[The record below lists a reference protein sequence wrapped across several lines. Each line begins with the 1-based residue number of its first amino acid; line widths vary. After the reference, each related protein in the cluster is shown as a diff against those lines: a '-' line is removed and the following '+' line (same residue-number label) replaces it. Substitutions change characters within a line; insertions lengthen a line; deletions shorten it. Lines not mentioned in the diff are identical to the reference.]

1 MNTTETDYLSIIKE
15 PISSE
20 LADFIALFNQSLSHT
35 DGMLSQVLD
44 HIRQRAGKRMRPML
58 ILLMAK
64 NFGQITSATQHAAV
78 GLELLHT
85 ASLVHDDVV
94 DESAERRGQA
104 SVNKVF
110 DNKVAVLVGDYIL
123 STALLQ
129 VSFTHSE
136 EIVRYL
142 AELGRTLSN
151 GEILQ
156 LSNIQNQEISEN
168 VYYQV
173 IKQKTAALFE
183 ACAALGALSAGAD
196 EANIESARRFGQ
208 NLGIIFQIRDDIFD
222 YYDLG
227 EIGKPTG
234 NDMAKGKLTLPVLYV
249 LKSTRDEDIMT
260 LARKVKNG
268 SGTAEEIARL
278 VAFTKAHGGI
288 EYADRRMWDFHAEAM
303 LFLDTEVNDEA
314 VRRSL
319 KAYLDYVIERKL

>member
-1 MNTTETDYLSIIKE
+1 MNTNEMDYLSIITE

-20 LADFIALFNQSLSHT
+20 LTDFIALFNQSLSHT
-35 DGMLSQVLD
+35 NGMLTQALD
-44 HIRQRAGKRMRPML
+44 HIRQRAGKRMRPIL

-64 NFGQITSATQHAAV
+64 NFGRITDATQHAAV

-94 DESAERRGQA
+94 DESGERRGQA
-104 SVNKVF
+104 SVNQVF

-129 VSFTHSE
+129 VSYTHSE
-136 EIVRYL
+136 VIVRCL
-142 AELGRTLSN
+142 AELGRMLSN

-156 LSNIQNQEISEN
+156 LSNIQNQDISEDI
-168 VYYQV
+168 YYQV

-183 ACAALGALSAGAD
+183 ACAALGAVSAGAT
-196 EANIESARRFGQ
+196 ESEVEGARSFGR

-222 YYDLG
+222 YYDHG

-234 NDMAKGKLTLPVLYV
+234 NDMIEGKLTLPVIYALN
-249 LKSTRDEDIMT
+249 TTQDEEMIT

-268 SGTAEEIARL
+268 SVTDEEIARL

-288 EYADRRMWDFHAEAM
+288 EYADKRMRDFHAEAT
-303 LFLDTEVNDEA
+303 LFLETEVKDEA
-314 VRRSL
+314 VRSSL

>member
-222 YYDLG
+222 YYNLG

-234 NDMAKGKLTLPVLYV
+234 NDMAEGKLTLPVIYA
-249 LKSTRDEDIMT
+249 LKSTQDEDMMA

-268 SGTAEEIARL
+268 SVTAEEIARL

>member
-1 MNTTETDYLSIIKE
+1 M
-15 PISSE
+15 
-20 LADFIALFNQSLSHT
+20 ADFIALFNQSLSHT

-156 LSNIQNQEISEN
+156 LSNIQSQEISEN

-234 NDMAKGKLTLPVLYV
+234 NDMAEGKLTLPVIYA
-249 LKSTRDEDIMT
+249 LKSTQDEDMMT

-268 SGTAEEIARL
+268 SVTAEEIARL

-303 LFLDTEVNDEA
+303 LFVDTEVNDEA

>member
-234 NDMAKGKLTLPVLYV
+234 NDMVEGKLTLPVIYA
-249 LKSTRDEDIMT
+249 LKSTQAEDMMT

-268 SGTAEEIARL
+268 SVTAEEIARL

>member
-196 EANIESARRFGQ
+196 EANIENARRFGQ

-234 NDMAKGKLTLPVLYV
+234 NDMAEGKLTLPVIYA
-249 LKSTRDEDIMT
+249 LKSTQDEDMMT

-268 SGTAEEIARL
+268 SVTAEEIARL